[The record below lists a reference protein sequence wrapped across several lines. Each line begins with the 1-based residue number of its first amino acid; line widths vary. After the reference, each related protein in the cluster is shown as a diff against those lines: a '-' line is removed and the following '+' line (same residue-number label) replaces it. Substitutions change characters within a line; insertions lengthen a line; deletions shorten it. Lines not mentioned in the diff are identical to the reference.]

1 MLKQSAFLQS
11 IERTCVIVAK
21 NRRFE
26 FITPE
31 LFIYYG
37 VMGLE
42 QFEQTLTQCGVNI
55 KEFEQD
61 LEDYINSMETVPEN
75 IDYEVE
81 ISINMFH
88 AVKFG
93 DKLAEKTGKKE
104 CDVPHVLIGIANTRD
119 CEANRLLHKYSQ
131 KSVIEFISAVISNF
145 TSDNVIISAIGPEG
159 TEVHIPEKLK
169 KQGILPPEI
178 LPDIDLD
185 FDDTDF
191 PPDFL
196 GNPSNEKDSQADI
209 VQNPYTRLLNEESKN
224 MYPLVGREEEMER
237 TIQILLKKQR
247 HNVLYIG
254 EPGVGKTAM
263 VHGLTKK
270 ITEKDGYLPKDL
282 NSAKIYQI
290 ELTSI
295 LAGAQF
301 RGDFEKRI
309 KGIMEEISQKKSPS
323 IIYIDDIHNIV
334 GMGSNGID
342 NSSDAASLMLKYMDK
357 DNIRFIGTT
366 TFKEYKNSFEKNK
379 ALLRRFQIVEINE
392 PSVDEAVK
400 IIQTLKPVYEKFHK
414 VKFRKDTIKH
424 AVELSV
430 KYINDRNLPEKAI
443 DLLDEAGSYREI
455 HPVLDSDEKPKK
467 TQSVDCQLISQML
480 TKVKKLAN
488 IPDNND
494 KSEELM
500 LEKLSDNI
508 KNLIYGQD
516 TAVNQ
521 VVESVLMSKAGLSD
535 GQKPI
540 ASLLFVGQTGV
551 GKTEIAKVLAKQLN
565 LELIRFDMSE
575 YTEKHTVAKLIGSPA
590 GYVGYDDG
598 GLLTDAIR
606 RTPNCVLLFD
616 EIEKAHPDIYN
627 IMLQIMDYASLTD
640 NKGQK
645 SDFRH
650 VIIIMTSNAGAQY
663 ASQSS
668 LGFAGG
674 KTGDAML
681 SATKKTFKP
690 EFLNRLSSIVV
701 FNDMDEKMAKLILEK
716 KLREL
721 SKRLEAK
728 NITLSLS
735 DDVMKELLAKGFSQ
749 KYGAREIDRVL
760 NSMLNPLLMRE
771 ILFGKL
777 KKGGHAEI
785 NLVNGKLEVKK

>member
-1 MLKQSAFLQS
+1 
-11 IERTCVIVAK
+11 
-21 NRRFE
+21 
-26 FITPE
+26 
-31 LFIYYG
+31 
-37 VMGLE
+37 
-42 QFEQTLTQCGVNI
+42 
-55 KEFEQD
+55 
-61 LEDYINSMETVPEN
+61 
-75 IDYEVE
+75 
-81 ISINMFH
+81 
-88 AVKFG
+88 
-93 DKLAEKTGKKE
+93 
-104 CDVPHVLIGIANTRD
+104 
-119 CEANRLLHKYSQ
+119 
-131 KSVIEFISAVISNF
+131 
-145 TSDNVIISAIGPEG
+145 
-159 TEVHIPEKLK
+159 
-169 KQGILPPEI
+169 
-178 LPDIDLD
+178 
-185 FDDTDF
+185 
-191 PPDFL
+191 
-196 GNPSNEKDSQADI
+196 
-209 VQNPYTRLLNEESKN
+209 
-224 MYPLVGREEEMER
+224 
-237 TIQILLKKQR
+237 
-247 HNVLYIG
+247 
-254 EPGVGKTAM
+254 
-263 VHGLTKK
+263 
-270 ITEKDGYLPKDL
+270 
-282 NSAKIYQI
+282 
-290 ELTSI
+290 
-295 LAGAQF
+295 
-301 RGDFEKRI
+301 
-309 KGIMEEISQKKSPS
+309 
-323 IIYIDDIHNIV
+323 
-334 GMGSNGID
+334 
-342 NSSDAASLMLKYMDK
+342 
-357 DNIRFIGTT
+357 
-366 TFKEYKNSFEKNK
+366 
-379 ALLRRFQIVEINE
+379 
-392 PSVDEAVK
+392 
-400 IIQTLKPVYEKFHK
+400 
-414 VKFRKDTIKH
+414 
-424 AVELSV
+424 
-430 KYINDRNLPEKAI
+430 
-443 DLLDEAGSYREI
+443 
-455 HPVLDSDEKPKK
+455 
-467 TQSVDCQLISQML
+467 ML

-488 IPDNND
+488 IPDSND

-540 ASLLFVGQTGV
+540 ASLLFVGQTVV